1 MKIISSVFEKS
12 SKTIDQCPNK
22 NLPEFAFV
30 GRSNV
35 GKSSLINS
43 LLNNKSIAK
52 ISSKPGKTL
61 LINHFRVNDK
71 LFIVDLPGYGYATV
85 SKKIKEDIKT
95 IHKNYLRQPSSMAV
109 SGSNVTL
116 GTPPVLGTLNSGTAL
131 GYTPGAYSIT
141 TAGDSFSYSESYLE
155 GDDVPTVL
163 STTVT
168 SGVVPALPIFSNT
181 TTTSGGVAGTL
192 AGTIATDGA
201 IAITAGSAGTT
212 AIGQVIQELTIK

>member
-95 IHKNYLRQPSSMAV
+95 IHENYFKLRKELLYTFLLIDIRHDIQKKDIEFMEFLI
-109 SGSNVTL
+109 SNYCPFVIIFTKSDKL
-116 GTPPVLGTLNSGTAL
+116 KIKQLDIQIDNLK
-131 GYTPGAYSIT
+131 
-141 TAGDSFSYSESYLE
+141 EQ
-155 GDDVPTVL
+155 L
-163 STTVT
+163 SKYWEDLPKMFVT
-168 SGVVPALPIFSNT
+168 SSKNKLGINEIHSFIESSLNEY
-181 TTTSGGVAGTL
+181 
-192 AGTIATDGA
+192 A
-201 IAITAGSAGTT
+201 I
-212 AIGQVIQELTIK
+212 

>member
-1 MKIISSVFEKS
+1 MKIINSVFEKS

-61 LINHFRVNDK
+61 LINHFRINDK

-95 IHKNYLRQPSSMAV
+95 MHKNYFKLRKELLYTFLLIDIRHDIQKKDIEFMEFLI
-109 SGSNVTL
+109 SNYCPFVIIFTKSDKL
-116 GTPPVLGTLNSGTAL
+116 KINQL
-131 GYTPGAYSIT
+131 
-141 TAGDSFSYSESYLE
+141 
-155 GDDVPTVL
+155 DVQIENLKEQL
-163 STTVT
+163 SKYWEDLPKMFVT
-168 SGVVPALPIFSNT
+168 SSKNKLGINE
-181 TTTSGGVAGTL
+181 AGI
-192 AGTIATDGA
+192 TIMLD
-201 IAITAGSAGTT
+201 
-212 AIGQVIQELTIK
+212 TI

>member
-12 SKTIDQCPNK
+12 SKTIDQCPKK

-95 IHKNYLRQPSSMAV
+95 IHENYFKLRKELLYTLLLIDIRHDIQKKDIEFMEFLISNYCPFVIIFTKSDKLKNNEFDKQVENLKKQ
-109 SGSNVTL
+109 L
-116 GTPPVLGTLNSGTAL
+116 
-131 GYTPGAYSIT
+131 
-141 TAGDSFSYSESYLE
+141 SEYWE
-155 GDDVPTVL
+155 DFPKMF
-163 STTVT
+163 VT
-168 SGVVPALPIFSNT
+168 SSKTKKGISEIHRFIESSLQEY
-181 TTTSGGVAGTL
+181 
-192 AGTIATDGA
+192 TI
-201 IAITAGSAGTT
+201 
-212 AIGQVIQELTIK
+212 

>member
-1 MKIISSVFEKS
+1 MKIINSVFEKS

-61 LINHFRVNDK
+61 LINHFRINDK

-85 SKKIKEDIKT
+85 SKKIKEDIKN
-95 IHKNYLRQPSSMAV
+95 IHENYFKLRKELLYTLLLIDIRHDIQKKDVEFMEFLINNYCPFVIIFTKSDKLKKNEVRQT
-109 SGSNVTL
+109 G
-116 GTPPVLGTLNSGTAL
+116 
-131 GYTPGAYSIT
+131 
-141 TAGDSFSYSESYLE
+141 
-155 GDDVPTVL
+155 
-163 STTVT
+163 
-168 SGVVPALPIFSNT
+168 
-181 TTTSGGVAGTL
+181 
-192 AGTIATDGA
+192 
-201 IAITAGSAGTT
+201 
-212 AIGQVIQELTIK
+212 

>member
-1 MKIISSVFEKS
+1 MKIINSVFEKS

-61 LINHFRVNDK
+61 LINHFRINDK

-85 SKKIKEDIKT
+85 SKKIKEDIKN
-95 IHKNYLRQPSSMAV
+95 IHENYFKLRKELLYTLLLIDIRHDIQKKDVEFMEFLINNYCPFVIIFTKSDKLKN
-109 SGSNVTL
+109 NVL
-116 GTPPVLGTLNSGTAL
+116 DKQVENLKKQ
-131 GYTPGAYSIT
+131 
-141 TAGDSFSYSESYLE
+141 
-155 GDDVPTVL
+155 L
-163 STTVT
+163 SVYWEDLPKMFVT
-168 SGVVPALPIFSNT
+168 SSKTKTGISE
-181 TTTSGGVAGTL
+181 
-192 AGTIATDGA
+192 
-201 IAITAGSAGTT
+201 
-212 AIGQVIQELTIK
+212 IQLFH

>member
-12 SKTIDQCPNK
+12 SKSIDQCPNK

-61 LINHFRVNDK
+61 LINHFRINDK

-85 SKKIKEDIKT
+85 SKKIKEDIQN
-95 IHKNYLRQPSSMAV
+95 IHENYFKLRKELLYTLLLIDIRHDIQKKDVEFMEFLINNYCPFVIIFTKSDKLKNNELDKQV
-109 SGSNVTL
+109 ENL
-116 GTPPVLGTLNSGTAL
+116 KKQ
-131 GYTPGAYSIT
+131 
-141 TAGDSFSYSESYLE
+141 
-155 GDDVPTVL
+155 L
-163 STTVT
+163 SVYWEDLPKMFVT
-168 SGVVPALPIFSNT
+168 SSKTKTGISEIHSFIESSLKEY
-181 TTTSGGVAGTL
+181 
-192 AGTIATDGA
+192 A
-201 IAITAGSAGTT
+201 I
-212 AIGQVIQELTIK
+212 

>member
-1 MKIISSVFEKS
+1 MKIINSVFEKS

-61 LINHFRVNDK
+61 LINHFRINDK
-71 LFIVDLPGYGYATV
+71 LYIVDLPGYGYATV

-95 IHKNYLRQPSSMAV
+95 MHKNYFKLRKELLYTFLLIDIRHDIPKKDIEFMEFLI
-109 SGSNVTL
+109 SNYCPFVIIFTKSDKL
-116 GTPPVLGTLNSGTAL
+116 KIKHLDIQIDNLK
-131 GYTPGAYSIT
+131 
-141 TAGDSFSYSESYLE
+141 EQ
-155 GDDVPTVL
+155 L
-163 STTVT
+163 SKYWEDLPKMFVT
-168 SGVVPALPIFSNT
+168 SSKNKLGINEIHSFIESSLNEY
-181 TTTSGGVAGTL
+181 
-192 AGTIATDGA
+192 A
-201 IAITAGSAGTT
+201 I
-212 AIGQVIQELTIK
+212 

>member
-1 MKIISSVFEKS
+1 MKIINSVFEKS

-61 LINHFRVNDK
+61 LINHFRINDK

-85 SKKIKEDIKT
+85 SKKIKEDIKN
-95 IHKNYLRQPSSMAV
+95 IHENYFKLRKELLYTLLLIDIRHDIQKKDVEFMEFLINNYCPFVIIFTKSDKLKNNDLDKQV
-109 SGSNVTL
+109 ENL
-116 GTPPVLGTLNSGTAL
+116 KKQ
-131 GYTPGAYSIT
+131 
-141 TAGDSFSYSESYLE
+141 
-155 GDDVPTVL
+155 L
-163 STTVT
+163 SVYWEDLPKMFVT
-168 SGVVPALPIFSNT
+168 SSKTKTGISEIHSFIESSLKEY
-181 TTTSGGVAGTL
+181 
-192 AGTIATDGA
+192 A
-201 IAITAGSAGTT
+201 I
-212 AIGQVIQELTIK
+212 

>member
-1 MKIISSVFEKS
+1 MKIINSVFEKS

-61 LINHFRVNDK
+61 LINHFRINDK

-85 SKKIKEDIKT
+85 SKKIKEDIKN
-95 IHKNYLRQPSSMAV
+95 IHENYFKLRKELLYTLLLIDIRHDIQKKDVEFMEFLINNYCPFVIIFTKSDKLKN
-109 SGSNVTL
+109 NVL
-116 GTPPVLGTLNSGTAL
+116 DKQVENLKKQ
-131 GYTPGAYSIT
+131 
-141 TAGDSFSYSESYLE
+141 
-155 GDDVPTVL
+155 L
-163 STTVT
+163 SVYWEDLPKMFVT
-168 SGVVPALPIFSNT
+168 SSKTKTGISEIHSFIES
-181 TTTSGGVAGTL
+181 S
-192 AGTIATDGA
+192 IKEYA
-201 IAITAGSAGTT
+201 I
-212 AIGQVIQELTIK
+212 